1 MMKLRNLLS
10 SAVVLATLSGCS
22 AFTIGEEEFSCSGK
36 PDHGLCM
43 GPLEVYELTNNQDNL
58 EHMMM
63 DHDDENDEAHKENKV
78 QRKHNRSGIAD
89 DITYTYKER
98 SLRRQTREDYDKAEI
113 VNITSDRAMN
123 TATTSGDEL
132 DDLRTYNYG
141 PYDIAPEPLAV
152 LEEAKAMRIYVAAW
166 EDKSG
171 DLNIPGFVYV
181 ELKERRWVSGHQAQM
196 RPSRV
201 LPFQVIQKSK
211 TQENRKKGMARGVD
225 PLSVSRP
232 TSQMNY

>member
-1 MMKLRNLLS
+1 MKLRNLLS

-98 SLRRQTREDYDKAEI
+98 SLRRQTSEDYDKAEI

>member
-1 MMKLRNLLS
+1 MKLRNLLS
-10 SAVVLATLSGCS
+10 STLVLATLSGCS
-22 AFTIGEEEFSCSGK
+22 VFTIGEEEFSCSGK

-43 GPLEVYELTNNQDNL
+43 GPMEVYELTNNQDNL

-63 DHDDENDEAHKENKV
+63 DHDDDDNDDAHKEKQV

-89 DITYTYKER
+89 DISYTYKER
-98 SLRRQTREDYDKAEI
+98 SLRRQTADDYDKAEI
-113 VNITSDRAMN
+113 VSITSDRTMN
-123 TATTSGDEL
+123 TATENGDEL
-132 DDLRTYNYG
+132 DHLRTYNYG

-152 LEEAKAMRIYVAAW
+152 LQEPKAMRIYVAAW
-166 EDKSG
+166 EDESG

-201 LPFQVIQKSK
+201 IPFQVIQRSK
-211 TQENRKKGMARGVD
+211 TQESRRQGMSKGLDSLNVAR
-225 PLSVSRP
+225 PS
-232 TSQMNY
+232 SQQNY

>member
-1 MMKLRNLLS
+1 MKLRNLLS